1 MMIGYIFSLF
11 SAFAMAVSSVA
22 AKEALRKEH
31 SLDFAIFAH
40 ILGLLFLLPFIGY
53 IDFNISYYQLGLVYL
68 VSFFGTFGFWFTI
81 RALRHLDMGVVAPLL
96 NFSVIFTVAFGYWFL
111 NERLGAL
118 HLLGVFFIV
127 FGAYILEINHGKIDL
142 LYPLRE
148 FKNSRYYHFLFGG
161 IIFYAVGSIAD
172 RIILQQ
178 ISVLTYLF
186 FIYLFLV
193 VNYILIF
200 IFLHKVPFS
209 TIFSEAKNSVGWLT
223 LFSASK
229 LISNF
234 LFASAVGMMFIGIVV
249 AIKRLSVLL
258 TIVFG
263 GKFFHEE
270 HFRWRMFSSLI
281 MLIGIIFIIFA

>member
-1 MMIGYIFSLF
+1 MIIGYIFSLF

-22 AKEALRKEH
+22 AKQALRKEH
-31 SLDFAIFAH
+31 SLDFSIFAH
-40 ILGLLFLLPFIGY
+40 ILGLLFLSPFIGY
-53 IDFNISYYQLGLVYL
+53 IDFNISYYQIGLIYM

-81 RALRHLDMGVVAPLL
+81 RALRHLDVGVVAPLL
-96 NFSVIFTVAFGYWFL
+96 NFSVIFTVIFGYWFL

-142 LYPLRE
+142 LYPFRE
-148 FKNSRYYHFLFGG
+148 FKKSKYYHYLFWG
-161 IIFYAVGSIAD
+161 ILFYAIGSIAD

-178 ISVLTYLF
+178 IDVLTYLF
-186 FIYLFLV
+186 YVYLFLL

-200 IFLHKVPFS
+200 VYLHKVPFS
-209 TIFSEAKNSVGWLT
+209 TIFSEAKDSAGWLT
-223 LFSASK
+223 LFSVSK

-234 LFASAVGMMFIGIVV
+234 LFASAVGMMYIGIVV
-249 AIKRLSVLL
+249 AIKRLSVLFS
-258 TIVFG
+258 IIFG
-263 GKFFHEE
+263 GKFLHEE

-281 MLIGIIFIIFA
+281 MLLGIILIVFA